1 MSSFLGLIGASF
13 NHGLSMAQVNQKSS
27 NEACRVRQL
36 EHLLGTKRLFT
47 DAPYN
52 SLFNLEQLTFAIQS
66 IRREACI

>member
-1 MSSFLGLIGASF
+1 
-13 NHGLSMAQVNQKSS
+13 MAQVNQKSS